1 MLSTSFAFRRQL
13 AQNTRVALRATLTLA
28 DGTVRELAGDDLVM
42 GGLSVTQS
50 TSTMGSF
57 DIGAAVIGTCDLT
70 LANFDQRFDAYDFT
84 GSTVAVWVGAEL
96 PDGTTEWLRRGT
108 YGVEQPDSY
117 GSTIKLHGLD
127 NLRLLQEPYSKVAT
141 AYPATLG
148 RIVREACEAC
158 GLVMATGSFDN
169 DGYAVEARPDDQGL
183 TCLGVVAAAAQVA
196 GCFVTCD
203 PLGRVR
209 LSWYDSS
216 VMEAEDWADG
226 GTYDTDS
233 TPYSDGDAAEGGGFM
248 TGGDAL
254 SGGTFDEGA
263 WCHLHAISSLTV
275 ATDDVVVTGLAVT
288 ASREVRED
296 GTMGEDGETA
306 TFGGAGYVLA
316 IDGNPLVEYGR
327 AAQVVA
333 QVGARVVGMRFRP
346 LDATGIASPAWE
358 AGDPMVV
365 TDARQRTHQAWLTS
379 YTWKAGAYASL
390 SCQAEP
396 PARKSAAG
404 ASEQTRALVE
414 ARKAM
419 RAERTARELAMR
431 AMAEQIASSS
441 GLYVTRQA
449 QEDGSTIYYAHDKPT
464 LAESQIVWRL
474 TAEALSIST
483 DGGETYPYA
492 LNVSGD
498 AILSRIYAIGID
510 ATYVNTGR
518 VAFGN
523 TGFIDFGLGT
533 MRLGADSGFGSGTVQ
548 DAMDAIGGTQDGLES
563 EIKARAEGIDGITNA
578 ISAMRSDMT
587 TMGNDLAAGIDDAR
601 RYATDYIEYDKQT
614 GELILGALDSAV
626 KNVITNTMQTYRT
639 DAGNVAWF
647 GLNDKNIWEMFI
659 QTASIRDRLSFGLFS
674 WIARSNGNM
683 TLKWMG

>member
-13 AQNTRVALRATLTLA
+13 AKNTRVAPRATLTLA
-28 DGTVRELAGDDLVM
+28 DGTLRELAGDDLVM

-96 PDGTTEWLRRGT
+96 HDGTTEWLRRGT

-127 NLRLLQEPYSKVAT
+127 NLRLLQEPYSRVAT

-169 DGYAVEARPDDQGL
+169 DGYVVEARPDDQGL
-183 TCLGVVAAAAQVA
+183 TCLDVVAAAAQVA

-209 LSWYDSS
+209 FSWYDSS

-248 TGGDAL
+248 TGGDTL

-275 ATDDVVVTGLAVT
+275 ATDDVVVTGLTVT
-288 ASREVRED
+288 ASREVRDD
-296 GTMGEDGETA
+296 GTIGADGETA

-316 IDGNPLVEYGR
+316 IEGNPLVEYGR
-327 AAQVVA
+327 AAQVAA

-365 TDARQRTHQAWLTS
+365 TDARQRTFRAWLTS
-379 YTWKAGAYASL
+379 YTWKAGAYAAL
-390 SCQAEP
+390 SCQAEA
-396 PARKSAAG
+396 PARNSAAG
-404 ASEQTRALVE
+404 ASNQTRALVE

-431 AMAEQIASSS
+431 TMAEQIANSS
-441 GLYVTRQA
+441 GLYITMQT
-449 QEDGSTIYYAHDKPT
+449 QQDGSTIYYMHDKPT
-464 LAESQIVWRL
+464 LAESQIVWML
-474 TAEALSIST
+474 TADALSISA
-483 DGGETYPYA
+483 DGGETYSYS
-492 LNVSGD
+492 LDVTGT
-498 AILSRIYAIGID
+498 AILQRVYAIGID
-510 ATYVNTGR
+510 ASYVNAGR
-518 VAFGN
+518 VAFDG
-523 TGFIDFGLGT
+523 TSYIDFALGT
-533 MRLGADSGFGSGTVQ
+533 MHIGADSGLGGGTVQ
-548 DAMDAIGGTQDGLES
+548 DAIDAIS
-563 EIKARAEGIDGITNA
+563 EAREAIATEAEARAGGLTEVTGA
-578 ISAMRSDMT
+578 ISGVRDDMEAL
-587 TMGNDLAAGIDDAR
+587 GSELAAGIEDAR
-601 RYATDYIEYDKQT
+601 RYATDYIEYDKST
-614 GELILGALDSAV
+614 GELTLGATDSAV
-626 KNVITNTMQTYRT
+626 RNVMTNSMQVYRT
-639 DAGNVAWF
+639 DVGDVAWF

-659 QTASIRDRLSFGLFS
+659 QTASVRDRLSFGLFS
-674 WIARSNGNM
+674 WIARQNGNM

>member
-70 LANFDQRFDAYDFT
+70 LANFDQRFDPYDFT
-84 GSTVAVWVGAEL
+84 GSTIAVWVGAEL

-127 NLRLLQEPYSKVAT
+127 NLRLLQEPYSRVAT

-148 RIVREACEAC
+148 QIVREACEAC
-158 GLVMATGSFDN
+158 GLAMATGSFDN
-169 DGYAVEARPDDQGL
+169 DGYVVEARPDDQGL
-183 TCLGVVAAAAQVA
+183 TCLDVVGAAAQVA

-216 VMEAEDWADG
+216 AMEAEGWADG
-226 GTYDTDS
+226 GTYDTNS
-233 TPYSDGDAAEGGGFM
+233 TPYSDGDAADGGGFM
-248 TGGDAL
+248 TGGDTL

-275 ATDDVVVTGLAVT
+275 ATDDVVITGVTVRASNERLA
-288 ASREVRED
+288 D
-296 GTMGEDGETA
+296 GTLGEEGETE
-306 TFGGAGYVLA
+306 TFGTAGYVLS
-316 IDGNPLVEYGR
+316 ILNNPLIEYGR
-327 AAQVVA
+327 AAQVAA

-365 TDARQRTHQAWLTS
+365 TDARQRTHRAWLTS
-379 YTWKAGAYASL
+379 YTWKAGAYAAL
-390 SCQAEP
+390 SCDAAT
-396 PARKSAAG
+396 PARNSARA
-404 ASEQTRALVE
+404 AESQTREIVE
-414 ARKAM
+414 ARNAI
-419 RAERTARELAMR
+419 RAERTARALAIG
-431 AMAEQIASSS
+431 ALAEQLATSS
-441 GLYVTRQA
+441 GLYMTQVL
-449 QEDGSTIYYAHDKPT
+449 QEDESIIYYMHDKPT
-464 LAESQIVWRL
+464 LAESQIVWKL
-474 TAEALSIST
+474 TADALGIST
-483 DGGETYPYA
+483 DGGETYPYGIDVTGA
-492 LNVSGD
+492 
-498 AILSRIYAIGID
+498 AILSRVYAIGID

-518 VAFGN
+518 VALEDSGY
-523 TGFIDFGLGT
+523 IDFGLGT
-533 MRLGADSGFGSGTVQ
+533 MHIGATSGLGSGTVQ
-548 DAMDAIGGTQDGLES
+548 DAIDAIDGMTGMIGDVRDDMAAMES
-563 EIKARAEGIDGITNA
+563 
-578 ISAMRSDMT
+578 
-587 TMGNDLAAGIDDAR
+587 DLTAGIEDAR
-601 RYATDYIEYDKQT
+601 RYATDYIEYDKST

-626 KNVITNTMQTYRT
+626 KNVITNSMQAYRT

-647 GLNDKNIWEMFI
+647 GLNDKDIWEMFI
-659 QTASIRDRLSFGLFS
+659 QTASVRDRLSFGRFS
-674 WIARSNGNM
+674 WIARSNENM
-683 TLKWMG
+683 TLKWVG